1 MAHRRLYNN
10 KTKRSLNDENQY
22 LEQKTLFLIQAKLS
36 LTKHLIWGKLLPNE
50 AINRLSLLTHANAR
64 TSMGVFIL

>member
-22 LEQKTLFLIQAKLS
+22 VDAIAFRIDTALKINYSFLAALAGRY
-36 LTKHLIWGKLLPNE
+36 LI
-50 AINRLSLLTHANAR
+50 AS
-64 TSMGVFIL
+64 